1 MADLTITRSGELM
14 VAQIEGATDDGT
26 EFVDAY
32 FADPMTVVDSGRILL
47 PTDSLP
53 AFESAA
59 RERGLSL
66 TSEEV

>member
-1 MADLTITRSGELM
+1 MADLTITRNGELM

-32 FADPMTVVDSGRILL
+32 IGDPMTVVDSGRILL
-47 PTDSLP
+47 PIGSLP
-53 AFESAA
+53 AFEFAA